1 VAFIYD
7 GQLNKSARS
16 ALSEVDFGRQR
27 DCYILAAQYRDP
39 QCVRLWSDFER
50 ESPAMARLVKADVA
64 TDAARSA
71 QAARDL
77 DTVLVKAEAAST
89 RLAPAQQGDLEA
101 ARDAGWRGAKAHS
114 RDMAALKKQR
124 KAARKALRSAQKAV
138 RRTAVRPADKAAAGP
153 CDCVSC
159 YSKRVRAELEGRS
172 VVTKAA
178 KKVHRAVPDFSIYAI
193 TPESINFAPSIH
205 DPDPARREM
214 AWKGRAA

>member
-27 DCYILAAQYRDP
+27 DCFILASKYGDP
-39 QCVRLWSDFER
+39 QCARLWSDFER
-50 ESPAMARLVKADVA
+50 ESPALARLVKADVA

-71 QAARDL
+71 QARREL
-77 DTVLVKAEAAST
+77 DPVLAKAESV
-89 RLAPAQQGDLEA
+89 LAPALEA

-124 KAARKALRSAQKAV
+124 KAAKKAKSASV
-138 RRTAVRPADKAAAGP
+138 RNMAAGP

-159 YSKRVRAELEGRS
+159 YSERVRAELEGRS

-178 KKVHRAVPDFSIYAI
+178 KKVHRAVPDFSIYVTA
-193 TPESINFAPSIH
+193 PESIDFFPSIH

-214 AWKGRAA
+214 ARKGRAA